1 LSVWR
6 LQRHGPVA
14 VAAFN
19 APPRNF
25 MTFAGMSEL
34 ERHIAAVDADDS
46 VAVLVIGSDL
56 PGYFIAHGDLE
67 DLVALG
73 RGEPV
78 QGDAASWPRA
88 AELVA
93 RMPQLVIAAID
104 GQAGGGGCEF
114 ALSCDLRLAG
124 QNAQFSFPEIRLG
137 MIPGGGGTQRLPRL
151 IGPGRAAEL
160 ILSGRVMEVQEAA
173 RVGLVDAVL
182 REQPYLDA
190 AIDWAAGIAQ
200 QPRAS
205 LVAAKR
211 ALRAAAELP
220 LADGLARE
228 AELVTPLLSEPET
241 IALEQAAI
249 ERYRQ
254 TPPDRPADE

>member
-1 LSVWR
+1 LSIWR

-14 VAAFN
+14 VAALN

-25 MTFAGMSEL
+25 MTFAGMTAL
-34 ERHIAAVDADDS
+34 ERHIAEVAADDS
-46 VAVLVIGSDL
+46 VVALVIGSDL

-73 RGEPV
+73 RGEPFD
-78 QGDAASWPRA
+78 GDAASWPRA

-93 RMPQLVIAAID
+93 QMPQIVVAAID
-104 GQAGGGGCEF
+104 GRAGGGGCEF
-114 ALSCDLRLAG
+114 ALCCDLRIAG
-124 QNAQFSFPEIRLG
+124 PDARFHFPEIGLG

-160 ILSGRVMEVQEAA
+160 ILSGRVMQVEEAA

-182 REQPYLDA
+182 SERPFLDA
-190 AIDWAAGIAQ
+190 AVEWTSRLAA
-200 QPRAS
+200 QPRNS

-211 ALRAAAELP
+211 ALRAAIELP
-220 LADGLARE
+220 LGEGLRRE
-228 AELVTPLLSEPET
+228 AELVGPLLSQPQT
-241 IALEQAAI
+241 IALERAAI
-249 ERYRQ
+249 ERYRDA
-254 TPPDRPADE
+254 PVDRPADG